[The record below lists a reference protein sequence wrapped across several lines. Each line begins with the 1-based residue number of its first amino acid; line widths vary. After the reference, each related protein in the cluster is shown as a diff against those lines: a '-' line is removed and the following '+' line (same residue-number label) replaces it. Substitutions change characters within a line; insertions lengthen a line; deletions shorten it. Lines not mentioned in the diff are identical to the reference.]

1 MNRRIYLQR
10 ALAVMILALFLC
22 SFAKRGL
29 ESGGIMD
36 DIEEFEWFSGIS
48 YWNPPE
54 WSLKED
60 TVSGQISKKTGV
72 AFSYNIPQ
80 KNAGMQ
86 LGQMLVKEQLPDVIS
101 ISDAAMQKQLVKS
114 GMVWNI
120 QELLEQYDPD
130 SHILKQFPQDVKQ
143 ILEAAEGG
151 WYCYPSHIG
160 SADMRE
166 VYPPCDPYYWDL
178 VYYQY
183 NEGIMFNRALMER
196 LGLSLEDLQ
205 TEEQVQEAFRK
216 VKKLGEQTGEDLVPL
231 LLNGQKYEASS
242 LPALSKSFGAK
253 WIDAQGSYRDYYFT
267 KQTRQAMA
275 FFNEAYRNGCLE
287 PGQLSYVE
295 KEMQKQ
301 LQSGNVFCFIGNLA
315 DSGVDERD
323 WEGGAILS
331 SLGDA
336 PAVQVSAQAQV
347 WLHTYIAKSC
357 SNPRRIAKWLSFM
370 TSEEG
375 MMLNYLGIAGRDYLM
390 RDGFPVRTKEG
401 MEGENRMEKGL
412 WIFWPFANT
421 TWEKHA
427 ELPPE
432 KDSRM
437 AAAHR
442 VQTAMG
448 RYPQSE
454 LYEIALTVNLDSDL
468 EEKGDYGEQLNSLKE
483 FKRNQ
488 LLSVILAESEEQ
500 FEAEYKKLLQGLKNL
515 GLKRLDKALNECYQQ
530 RCARYGITLEDNY
543 KEDMP

>member
-1 MNRRIYLQR
+1 MNKKIYLWR
-10 ALAVMILALFLC
+10 ALAVVLLAVALC
-22 SFAKRGL
+22 SFAVSGLGRG
-29 ESGGIMD
+29 GVAD
-36 DIEEFEWFSGIS
+36 DIEEFTWFSSVS

-54 WSLKED
+54 WSLRED
-60 TVSGQISKKTGV
+60 TVTGQISQKTGV
-72 AFSYNIPQ
+72 AFSYDIPQ
-80 KNAGMQ
+80 RNAGMQ
-86 LGQMLVKEQLPDVIS
+86 LAQMLVKGQLPDVIS
-101 ISDAAMQKQLVKS
+101 ISDAALQKQLVES
-114 GMVWNI
+114 GKVWNI
-120 QELLEQYDPD
+120 QEFLEQYDPD

-143 ILEAAEGG
+143 ILEDAEGG

-166 VYPPCDPYYWDL
+166 VYPPCDSYYWDL

-196 LGLSLEDLQ
+196 LGLSVEDLR

-216 VKKLGEQTGEDLVPL
+216 VKKLGEQAGEDLVPL

-242 LPALSKSFGAK
+242 LSALSKSFGAK
-253 WIDAQGSYRDYYFT
+253 WIDAHGSYRDYYFT

-275 FFNEAYRNGCLE
+275 FFNTAYRNGCLE
-287 PGQLSYVE
+287 PGQLSYAE
-295 KEMQKQ
+295 KEMQRQ

-323 WEGGAILS
+323 WEGGVILS

-357 SNPRRIAKWLSFM
+357 SNPQKIAKWLSFM
-370 TSEEG
+370 TREEG
-375 MMLNYLGIAGRDYLM
+375 MMLNYFGMEGRDYVM
-390 RDGFPVRTKEG
+390 QDGFPVRTKAG
-401 MEGENRMEKGL
+401 MEGLNSMENGL

-432 KDSRM
+432 EGSRR

-448 RYPQSE
+448 RYPQSQ
-454 LYEIALTVNLDSDL
+454 LYEIALTVNLNSDL

-483 FKRNQ
+483 YKKGQ
-488 LLSVILAESEEQ
+488 LLSVITAGDEEQ
-500 FEAEYKKLLQGLKNL
+500 FEAEYEKLIQGLEDL
-515 GLKRLDKALNECYQQ
+515 GLSEIDEALNECYQQ
-530 RCARYGITLEDNY
+530 RCARYGVTHEDNY
-543 KEDMP
+543 KDNLT

>member
-1 MNRRIYLQR
+1 MV
-10 ALAVMILALFLC
+10 LAVFLC
-22 SFAKRGL
+22 SFAGRGSA
-29 ESGGIMD
+29 SGEVAD
-36 DIEEFEWFSGIS
+36 DIEEFEWFSSVS

-54 WSLKED
+54 WSLAED
-60 TVSGQISKKTGV
+60 TVTGQISRKTGV

-80 KNAGMQ
+80 RNAGMQ

-101 ISDAAMQKQLVKS
+101 ISDAALQKQLVES
-114 GMVWNI
+114 GKVWNI
-120 QELLEQYDPD
+120 QELLQQYDPD
-130 SHILKQFPQDVKQ
+130 SHVLKQFPQDVKQ
-143 ILEAAEGG
+143 ILEDAEGG

-160 SADMRE
+160 SAGMRE

-183 NEGIMFNRALMER
+183 SEGIMFNRTLMER
-196 LGLSLEDLQ
+196 LGLSAKDLR

-216 VKKLGEQTGEDLVPL
+216 VKRLGEQTGEKLVPL
-231 LLNGQKYEASS
+231 LLNGKKYEASS
-242 LPALSKSFGAK
+242 LPALGKSFGAK
-253 WIDAQGSYRDYYFT
+253 WIDGDGNYRDYYFT
-267 KQTRQAMA
+267 RQARQAMA
-275 FFNEAYRNGCLE
+275 FFNTSYRNGCLE
-287 PGQLSYVE
+287 PSMLSYEVE
-295 KEMQKQ
+295 EMQRQ

-357 SNPRRIAKWLSFM
+357 SNPAKIAKWLSFM

-375 MMLNYLGIAGRDYLM
+375 MMLNYFGIAGRDYVM
-390 RDGFPVRTKEG
+390 RDGFPIRTKEG
-401 MEGENRMEKGL
+401 MQGENSMEKGL

-427 ELPPE
+427 ELPPGE
-432 KDSRM
+432 GSRR

-448 RYPQSE
+448 RHPQSE
-454 LYEIALTVNLDSDL
+454 LYEIALTVNLNSDL
-468 EEKGDYGEQLNSLKE
+468 EEKEDYGEQLNNLKE
-483 FKRNQ
+483 YKKDQ
-488 LLSVILAESEEQ
+488 LLSVITAKNEGQ
-500 FEAEYKKLLQGLKNL
+500 FETEYEKLIQGLKEL
-515 GLKRLDKALNECYQQ
+515 GLNKIDKALNECYQQ

-543 KEDMP
+543 KEHMP